1 MAKKNINII
10 DRSKDKPASVSDKKE
25 DIEKRYQNAKLKVD
39 NKNPD
44 NKDLRNTGQHIKEE
58 LKKNESPVIPEQ
70 KITDIR
76 TYGSDKDYIVVEL
89 VGKYRNMW
97 NYLTKP
103 EVIRRIK
110 EDSKDIEIIP
120 IEYNFTESKE
130 VEFLFSQL
138 NEIFLDGVNTE
149 VSMEN
154 LQKFSDRHGEILNKA
169 ILELM
174 KENMVQLKKYQAGIL
189 TIHMLGRV

>member
-10 DRSKDKPASVSDKKE
+10 DRSKDKPASVSEKKVNT
-25 DIEKRYQNAKLKVD
+25 EKKYDNEKLKAD

-58 LKKNESPVIPEQ
+58 LKKNESPEIPEQ

-138 NEIFLDGVNTE
+138 NEIFLDGVSTK

-154 LQKFSDRHGEILNKA
+154 LQKFSDRHGEILSKA
-169 ILELM
+169 MLELM
-174 KENMVQLKKYQAGIL
+174 SENIEQLKKYQAGIL

>member
-58 LKKNESPVIPEQ
+58 LEKNESPVIPEQ

-138 NEIFLDGVNTE
+138 NEIFLDGVSTK

-154 LQKFSDRHGEILNKA
+154 LQKFSDRHGEILSKA
-169 ILELM
+169 MLELM
-174 KENMVQLKKYQAGIL
+174 SENIEQLKKYQAGIL

>member
-10 DRSKDKPASVSDKKE
+10 DRSKIKSASVTDKKE
-25 DIEKRYQNAKLKVD
+25 DIEKRYQNAKLKVN

-44 NKDLRNTGQHIKEE
+44 NKDLRNTGQYIKEE

-97 NYLTKP
+97 NYFTKP
-103 EVIRRIK
+103 EVIRRMK

-120 IEYNFTESKE
+120 IEYSFPESKE

-138 NEIFLDGVNTE
+138 NEIFLDGVSTE
-149 VSMEN
+149 ISMEN

>member
-1 MAKKNINII
+1 MAKKNINVI
-10 DRSKDKPASVSDKKE
+10 DRSKEKPASVSDKKVNT
-25 DIEKRYQNAKLKVD
+25 EKKYDNEKLKVD

-110 EDSKDIEIIP
+110 ENSKDIEIIP
-120 IEYNFTESKE
+120 IEYSFTESKE

-138 NEIFLDGVNTE
+138 NEIFLDGVSTE

-154 LQKFSDRHGEILNKA
+154 LQTFADRHGEILNKA
-169 ILELM
+169 LLELM
-174 KENMVQLKKYQAGIL
+174 TENMVQLKKYQAGIL

>member
-1 MAKKNINII
+1 MAKKNINVI
-10 DRSKDKPASVSDKKE
+10 DRSKDKPASVSEKKAN
-25 DIEKRYQNAKLKVD
+25 IEKKYDNEKLKVD

-44 NKDLRNTGQHIKEE
+44 NKDLRNTGRHIKEE
-58 LKKNESPVIPEQ
+58 IQKNESPVIPEQ

-110 EDSKDIEIIP
+110 ENSKDIEIIP

-138 NEIFLDGVNTE
+138 NEIFLNGVSTE

-154 LQKFSDRHGEILNKA
+154 LQKFGDRHGEILSKA

-174 KENMVQLKKYQAGIL
+174 TENMVQLKKYQAGIL

>member
-97 NYLTKP
+97 NYFTKP

-120 IEYNFTESKE
+120 IEYSFTESKE

>member
-58 LKKNESPVIPEQ
+58 LKKNESPVIPEE

-97 NYLTKP
+97 NYLTKL

-138 NEIFLDGVNTE
+138 NEIFLDGVSTK

-154 LQKFSDRHGEILNKA
+154 LQKFSDRHGEILSKA
-169 ILELM
+169 MLELM
-174 KENMVQLKKYQAGIL
+174 SENIEQLKKYQAGIL

>member
-10 DRSKDKPASVSDKKE
+10 DRSKGKPASVSDKKE
-25 DIEKRYQNAKLKVD
+25 DIEKKYDNEKLKVD
-39 NKNPD
+39 NQNPD

-58 LKKNESPVIPEQ
+58 IKKNESPVIPEQ

-138 NEIFLDGVNTE
+138 NEIFLDGVSTI

-154 LQKFSDRHGEILNKA
+154 LQKFSDRHGEILSKA
-169 ILELM
+169 MLELM
-174 KENMVQLKKYQAGIL
+174 SENIEQLKKCQAGIL

>member
-10 DRSKDKPASVSDKKE
+10 DRSKIKSASVSDKKE

-97 NYLTKP
+97 NYFTKP

-120 IEYNFTESKE
+120 IEYSFTESKE

>member
-103 EVIRRIK
+103 DVIRRIK

-138 NEIFLDGVNTE
+138 NEIFLDGVSTK

-154 LQKFSDRHGEILNKA
+154 LQKFSDRHGEILSKA
-169 ILELM
+169 MLELM
-174 KENMVQLKKYQAGIL
+174 SENIEQLKKYQAGIL

>member
-10 DRSKDKPASVSDKKE
+10 DRSKGKPASVSDKKE
-25 DIEKRYQNAKLKVD
+25 DIEKKYDNEKLKVD
-39 NKNPD
+39 NQNPD

-58 LKKNESPVIPEQ
+58 IKKNESPVIPEQ

-138 NEIFLDGVNTE
+138 NEIFLDGVSTI

-154 LQKFSDRHGEILNKA
+154 LQKFSDRHGEILSKA
-169 ILELM
+169 MLELM
-174 KENMVQLKKYQAGIL
+174 SENIEQLKKYQAGIL

>member
-110 EDSKDIEIIP
+110 ENSKDIEIIP
-120 IEYNFTESKE
+120 IEYSFTESKE

-138 NEIFLDGVNTE
+138 NEIFLDGVSTE

-154 LQKFSDRHGEILNKA
+154 LQTFADRHGEILNKA
-169 ILELM
+169 LLELM
-174 KENMVQLKKYQAGIL
+174 TENMVQLKKYQAGIL

>member
-10 DRSKDKPASVSDKKE
+10 DRSKKKSASVSEKKE

-97 NYLTKP
+97 NYFTKP

-120 IEYNFTESKE
+120 IEYSFTESKE

-138 NEIFLDGVNTE
+138 NEIFLDGVNTV
-149 VSMEN
+149 VSIVTGK
-154 LQKFSDRHGEILNKA
+154 QI
-169 ILELM
+169 
-174 KENMVQLKKYQAGIL
+174 
-189 TIHMLGRV
+189 GRAHV

>member
-138 NEIFLDGVNTE
+138 NEIFLDGVSTK

-154 LQKFSDRHGEILNKA
+154 LQKFSDRHGEILSKA
-169 ILELM
+169 MLELM
-174 KENMVQLKKYQAGIL
+174 SENIEQLKKYKAGIL

>member
-97 NYLTKP
+97 NYLTKS

-138 NEIFLDGVNTE
+138 NEIFLDGVSTK

-154 LQKFSDRHGEILNKA
+154 LQKFSDRHGEILSKA
-169 ILELM
+169 MLELM
-174 KENMVQLKKYQAGIL
+174 SENIEQLKKYQAGIL

>member
-130 VEFLFSQL
+130 VELLFSQL
-138 NEIFLDGVNTE
+138 NEIFLDGVSTK

-154 LQKFSDRHGEILNKA
+154 LQKFSDRHGEILSKA
-169 ILELM
+169 MLELM
-174 KENMVQLKKYQAGIL
+174 SENIEQLKKYQAGIL

>member
-10 DRSKDKPASVSDKKE
+10 DRSKDKPASVSDKKVNT
-25 DIEKRYQNAKLKVD
+25 EKKYDNEKLKAD

-58 LKKNESPVIPEQ
+58 IQKNESPAIPEQ

-110 EDSKDIEIIP
+110 ENSKDIEIIP
-120 IEYNFTESKE
+120 IEYSFTESKE

-138 NEIFLDGVNTE
+138 KEIFLDGISTE

-154 LQKFSDRHGEILNKA
+154 LQKFADRHGEVLNTA
-169 ILELM
+169 LLELM
-174 KENMVQLKKYQAGIL
+174 TANIEQLKKYQAGIL

>member
-138 NEIFLDGVNTE
+138 NEIFLDGVSTK

-154 LQKFSDRHGEILNKA
+154 LQKFSDRHGEILSKA
-169 ILELM
+169 MLELM
-174 KENMVQLKKYQAGIL
+174 SENIEQLKKYQAGIL

>member
-10 DRSKDKPASVSDKKE
+10 DRSKDKPASVSDKKVNT
-25 DIEKRYQNAKLKVD
+25 EKKYDNEKLKVD

-110 EDSKDIEIIP
+110 ENSKDIEIIP
-120 IEYNFTESKE
+120 IEYSFTESKE

-138 NEIFLDGVNTE
+138 NEIFLDGVSTE

-154 LQKFSDRHGEILNKA
+154 LQTFADRHGEILNKA
-169 ILELM
+169 LLELM
-174 KENMVQLKKYQAGIL
+174 TENMVQLKKYQAGIL

>member
-70 KITDIR
+70 KIKDIR

-138 NEIFLDGVNTE
+138 NEIFLDGVSTK

-154 LQKFSDRHGEILNKA
+154 LQKFSDRHGEILSKA
-169 ILELM
+169 MLELM
-174 KENMVQLKKYQAGIL
+174 SENIEQLKKYQAGIL

>member
-10 DRSKDKPASVSDKKE
+10 DRSKGKPASVSDKKE
-25 DIEKRYQNAKLKVD
+25 DIEKKYDNEKLKVD
-39 NKNPD
+39 NQNPD

-58 LKKNESPVIPEQ
+58 IKKNDSPVIPEQ

-138 NEIFLDGVNTE
+138 NEIFLDGVSTK
-149 VSMEN
+149 VSIEN
-154 LQKFSDRHGEILNKA
+154 LQKFSDRHGEILSKA
-169 ILELM
+169 MLELM
-174 KENMVQLKKYQAGIL
+174 SENIEQLKKYQAGIL

>member
-58 LKKNESPVIPEQ
+58 HKKNESPVIPEQ

-138 NEIFLDGVNTE
+138 NEIFLDGVSTK

-154 LQKFSDRHGEILNKA
+154 LQKFSDRHGEILSKA
-169 ILELM
+169 MLELM
-174 KENMVQLKKYQAGIL
+174 SENIEQLKKYQAGIL

>member
-120 IEYNFTESKE
+120 IEYSFTESKE

>member
-10 DRSKDKPASVSDKKE
+10 DRSKDKPASVSDKKVNT
-25 DIEKRYQNAKLKVD
+25 EKKYDNEKLKVD

-44 NKDLRNTGQHIKEE
+44 NKDLRNTGQHIEEE

-76 TYGSDKDYIVVEL
+76 TYGSDKDYVVVEL

-97 NYLTKP
+97 NYFTKP

-120 IEYNFTESKE
+120 IEYSFTESKE

>member
-1 MAKKNINII
+1 MAKKNINVI
-10 DRSKDKPASVSDKKE
+10 DRSKEKPASVSDKKVNT
-25 DIEKRYQNAKLKVD
+25 EKKYDNEKLKVD

-76 TYGSDKDYIVVEL
+76 TYESDKDYIVVEL

-110 EDSKDIEIIP
+110 ENSKDIEIIP
-120 IEYNFTESKE
+120 IEYSFTESKE

-138 NEIFLDGVNTE
+138 NEIFLDGVSTE

-154 LQKFSDRHGEILNKA
+154 LQTFADRHGEILNKA
-169 ILELM
+169 LLELM
-174 KENMVQLKKYQAGIL
+174 TENMVQLKKYQAGIL

>member
-10 DRSKDKPASVSDKKE
+10 DRSKEKPASVSDKKE

-138 NEIFLDGVNTE
+138 NEIFLDGVSTK

-154 LQKFSDRHGEILNKA
+154 LQKFSDRHGEILSKA
-169 ILELM
+169 MLELM
-174 KENMVQLKKYQAGIL
+174 SENIEQLKKYQAGIL

>member
-103 EVIRRIK
+103 EKIRRIK
-110 EDSKDIEIIP
+110 EDIKDIEIIP
-120 IEYNFTESKE
+120 IEYSFTESKE

-138 NEIFLDGVNTE
+138 NEIFLDGVSAE

>member
-1 MAKKNINII
+1 MAENKLKRE
-10 DRSKDKPASVSDKKE
+10 DRSREKPASVSDNKKVNTKY
-25 DIEKRYQNAKLKVD
+25 DNEKLRVN
-39 NKNPD
+39 NKNP
-44 NKDLRNTGQHIKEE
+44 NNRNRRNTGKNIKDEI
-58 LKKNESPVIPEQ
+58 KKNESPVIPEQ

-110 EDSKDIEIIP
+110 EGSKDIEVIP
-120 IEYNFTESKE
+120 IEYSFTESKE
-130 VEFLFSQL
+130 TEFLFSQI
-138 NEIFLDGVNTE
+138 NEIFLDGVSTE

-169 ILELM
+169 LLELIALNI
-174 KENMVQLKKYQAGIL
+174 EQLKKYQAGIQMV
-189 TIHMLGRV
+189 HMLGHV

>member
-103 EVIRRIK
+103 EKIRRIK
-110 EDSKDIEIIP
+110 EDIKDIEIIP
-120 IEYNFTESKE
+120 IEYSFTESKE

-138 NEIFLDGVNTE
+138 NEIFLDGVSAE

-174 KENMVQLKKYQAGIL
+174 TENMVQLKKYQAGIL

>member
-110 EDSKDIEIIP
+110 EDSKDIEIIT

-138 NEIFLDGVNTE
+138 NEIFLDGVSTK

-154 LQKFSDRHGEILNKA
+154 LQKFSDRHGEILSKA
-169 ILELM
+169 MLELM
-174 KENMVQLKKYQAGIL
+174 SENIEQLKKYQAGIL

>member
-1 MAKKNINII
+1 MAGNKIRRE
-10 DRSKDKPASVSDKKE
+10 DRSKVKSASVSDKKE

-138 NEIFLDGVNTE
+138 NEIFLDGVSTK

-154 LQKFSDRHGEILNKA
+154 LQKFSDRHGEILSKA
-169 ILELM
+169 MLELM
-174 KENMVQLKKYQAGIL
+174 SENIEQLKKYQAGIL

>member
-58 LKKNESPVIPEQ
+58 IKKNESPVIPEQ

-138 NEIFLDGVNTE
+138 NEIFLDGVSTI

-154 LQKFSDRHGEILNKA
+154 LQKFSDRHGEILSKA
-169 ILELM
+169 MLELM
-174 KENMVQLKKYQAGIL
+174 SENIEQLKKYQAGIL

>member
-10 DRSKDKPASVSDKKE
+10 DRSKDNPASVSAEKVNVEKKYDNE
-25 DIEKRYQNAKLKVD
+25 KLKAD

-44 NKDLRNTGQHIKEE
+44 NKDLRNTGHHIKEE

-97 NYLTKP
+97 NYFTKP

-120 IEYNFTESKE
+120 IEYSFTESKE

>member
-1 MAKKNINII
+1 MAKKNIDII
-10 DRSKDKPASVSDKKE
+10 DRSKDKPASVPDKKE
-25 DIEKRYQNAKLKVD
+25 NTEKKYDNEKLSAD

-44 NKDLRNTGQHIKEE
+44 NKDLKNTGQHIKEE
-58 LKKNESPVIPEQ
+58 LKKSESPIIPEQ

-76 TYGSDKDYIVVEL
+76 TYRSDKDYIVVEL

-138 NEIFLDGVNTE
+138 NEIFLDGVSTK

-154 LQKFSDRHGEILNKA
+154 LQKFSDRHGEILSKA
-169 ILELM
+169 MLELM
-174 KENMVQLKKYQAGIL
+174 SENIEQLKKYQAGIL